1 MQQKIHMVDLLG
13 QYQKIKP
20 EVDAALQ
27 QVINR
32 TAFIN
37 GPEVHDFSQ
46 AFARYNRVSH
56 VVTCGNGTDAI
67 QIALMALGL
76 EPGDEVILPV
86 HTYVATAE
94 VIALLRLKPVFV
106 DVDPA
111 TFNINIKQLEAA
123 ISPQTKAVVPV
134 HLYGQ
139 CADMEPLL
147 AIARKQGLFVV
158 EDAAQAVGATYTFAD
173 GTVKKAGTMGDMGC
187 TSFFPSKNLG
197 CFGDGGAIL
206 TNNETL
212 ATRARMIA
220 NHGQRIKYHHDI
232 VGCNSRL
239 DTLQAAVLNVKLPH
253 LDAYNAARN
262 KAAKRYTAMLRQQ
275 EKIILPTVAKNSSH
289 VFHQYTV
296 RVTGT
301 DRDKVKEQ
309 LQAAGIPTMIYYPV
323 PLHLQKAYRHL
334 GYTAGAFPVA
344 EELSATV
351 LSLPIHTELAEE
363 QQDYIIETLIHIL
376 GSTL

>member
-1 MQQKIHMVDLLG
+1 MVDLLG

-27 QVINR
+27 QVIDR

-37 GPEVHDFSQ
+37 GPEVQDFSQ

-67 QIALMALGL
+67 QIALMTLGL
-76 EPGDEVILPV
+76 GPDDEVILPV

-147 AIARKQGLFVV
+147 AIARKYGLFVV

-239 DTLQAAVLNVKLPH
+239 DTLQAAVLKVKLPH
-253 LDAYNAARN
+253 LDAYNATRN
-262 KAAKRYTAMLRQQ
+262 KVAERYTALLRQQ
-275 EKIILPTVAKNSSH
+275 EKIILPTMAKNSSH

-334 GYTAGAFPVA
+334 GYAAGAFPVA

-376 GSTL
+376 DQSPR